1 MMSSPA
7 TPASAVP
14 KPSADAAKGGRIPW
28 MRLAYGAVA
37 LVLAAAAG
45 YWFFVLRFEQSTDD
59 AYVGGNVTV
68 MAPKVNGFVTDI
80 LVQDNQ
86 HVSANQVLI
95 RLDARD
101 YDAKLAQAT
110 AEVDSARAA
119 VVELQAKQALQAAVI
134 NQHQAEVR
142 ASSAEL
148 TRSAQDQ
155 TRYRELVKDDA
166 VSNQVVE
173 RADAD
178 FSKAQAS
185 VQSSGAAVL
194 AAQRELDVLGAQIA
208 DAQARVNTAL
218 AAQRVAQLNVEYT
231 TIRSPVDGYIGN
243 RTARVGMLA
252 NIGAPLLTVVPST
265 DLWVDANF
273 KEDQLKKM
281 QIGDK
286 ADVAPATGAT
296 FSVLPPENATGNFTK
311 IVQRVPVR
319 IRLNVP
325 RGMENVLRPG
335 LSATVEVHLAD
346 GSQASSGH

>member
-1 MMSSPA
+1 MSSPA

-45 YWFFVLRFEQSTDD
+45 YWFFALRFEQSTDD

-155 TRYRELVKDDA
+155 TRYRELVPGRRRKVTTREPGDLPSIVVTRGDA
-166 VSNQVVE
+166 G
-173 RADAD
+173 RG
-178 FSKAQAS
+178 
-185 VQSSGAAVL
+185 VQ
-194 AAQRELDVLGAQIA
+194 
-208 DAQARVNTAL
+208 AL
-218 AAQRVAQLNVEYT
+218 A
-231 TIRSPVDGYIGN
+231 SP
-243 RTARVGMLA
+243 TCE
-252 NIGAPLLTVVPST
+252 S
-265 DLWVDANF
+265 
-273 KEDQLKKM
+273 
-281 QIGDK
+281 
-286 ADVAPATGAT
+286 
-296 FSVLPPENATGNFTK
+296 
-311 IVQRVPVR
+311 
-319 IRLNVP
+319 
-325 RGMENVLRPG
+325 RG
-335 LSATVEVHLAD
+335 
-346 GSQASSGH
+346 